1 MGPEQREWEKNV
13 SDEHI
18 ASLEQ
23 QLQSLAH
30 DLAQTRRQVQAL
42 QGAARRGRLARAL
55 AATGAASAL
64 MLALG
69 LTSASSAPSSASGL
83 TVKGPFKVL
92 GANGSTI
99 LQVDGNGLTF
109 FAGSGGTVTLNT
121 YKGLPYISVRHGGI
135 NGPDVVSIGDS
146 TVGGGGGSVQLGP
159 DSGDQ
164 AVGVGLRANSTTGSV
179 VVYAQNAQGRLQ
191 AQQGSP
197 MSLQFSGTN
206 NKVALGI
213 GIASPGGPG
222 AMTLHDGNGHV
233 LVNLGASS
241 TGGAIDVKNSSGTNV
256 ASLGVSSTGGA
267 LDIEGNSSQLAAQLA
282 AHSQAGYLAIVSG
295 DNAKVEAGVT
305 GGVGIVR
312 AFGPGG
318 FNVIQGREGGN

>member
-1 MGPEQREWEKNV
+1 V

-18 ASLEQ
+18 AILEQ
-23 QLQSLAH
+23 QLQSLAAE
-30 DLAQTRRQVQAL
+30 LAQTRRQVQAL
-42 QGAARRGRLARAL
+42 QGATRHGRLARVL
-55 AATGAASAL
+55 VAAGAGGAV

-92 GANGSTI
+92 GTNGSTI
-99 LQVDGNGLTF
+99 LQVDGNGVTY
-109 FAGSGGTVTLNT
+109 FAGTGGVVTLNS

-135 NGPDVVSIGDS
+135 TGPDVVSIGDS
-146 TVGGGGGSVQLGP
+146 IAGGGGGNVQLGP

-164 AVGVGLRANSTTGSV
+164 AVGVGLRASSTTGSV
-179 VVYAQNAQGRLQ
+179 VVYAQNAQGRLA

-197 MSLQFSGTN
+197 MSLQFIGTTK
-206 NKVALGI
+206 KVALGI

-222 AMTLHDGNGHV
+222 ALTLHDGNGHV
-233 LVNLGASS
+233 LVNVGASS
-241 TGGAIDVKNSSGTNV
+241 AGGAVVKNSSGTNV

-267 LDIEGNSSQLAAQLA
+267 LDIEGNGSQLEAQLA
-282 AHSQAGYLAIVSG
+282 AHAQAGYLALMPPG
-295 DNAKVEAGVT
+295 GNAGVEAGMT